1 MTHLELREDNIPEI
15 VAAFVDAA
23 RGGGL
28 IIFPTDTVY
37 GLGGA
42 AFSRRVMEKLQAI
55 KPERPAKPTAVLID
69 NIIRMSQCS
78 GEVPSPKLVA
88 LTEAFWPGP
97 LTLIWKTSGAIPQE
111 FQTPDR
117 SLGYRVPNIPYLL
130 EVLRELESP
139 LWATSANFP
148 GRPAA
153 RLFTEIPP
161 ALLQTCDLVIQAQQ
175 LLTGGK
181 ASTVVDIRGRE
192 PVVMREGSIRE
203 EDIRRVW
210 KGK

>member
-1 MTHLELREDNIPEI
+1 MTHLELRDDNLPEI
-15 VAAFVDAA
+15 VAAFIEAV
-23 RGGGL
+23 RGGAL
-28 IIFPTDTVY
+28 ILFPTDTVY

-42 AFSRRVMEKLQAI
+42 AFSRRVIEQLQQI

-78 GEVPSPKLVA
+78 GEVPSRKIVA

-117 SLGYRVPNIPYLL
+117 SLGYRVPNAPYLL
-130 EVLRELESP
+130 EALRELESP

-148 GRPAA
+148 GRPAP

-161 ALLQTCDLVIQAQQ
+161 VLLQTCDLVIQSQSF
-175 LLTGGK
+175 LSGK
-181 ASTVVDIRGRE
+181 ASTLVDIRGRE
-192 PVVMREGSIRE
+192 PVVLREGSIRE

>member
-1 MTHLELREDNIPEI
+1 MNHLELREDNVPEI
-15 VAAFVDAA
+15 VAAFVEVV

-28 IIFPTDTVY
+28 VIFPTDTVY
-37 GLGGA
+37 GLGGT
-42 AFSRRVMEKLQAI
+42 AFSRRVMEKLQQI

-78 GEVPSPKLVA
+78 GEVPSRKIVA
-88 LTEAFWPGP
+88 LAEAYWPGP

-111 FQTPDR
+111 FQTPDH
-117 SLGYRVPNIPYLL
+117 SLGYRVPNAPYLL
-130 EVLRELESP
+130 EALRELESP

-153 RLFTEIPP
+153 KLFSEIPP
-161 ALLQTCDLVIQAQQ
+161 ALLQNCDLVIQSQPF
-175 LLTGGK
+175 LSGK

-192 PVVMREGSIRE
+192 PVVIREGSIRE
-203 EDIRRVW
+203 EDVVRVW